1 MKKIL
6 GAIAGVIVGYIAWMI
21 AKYILLLSGPFVLG
35 PMGISGPRAA
45 ANLEAVAEI
54 VGFVVFIIVVRKIY
68 QLVVGK
74 KDEKKNITN
83 ANTEAK

>member
-1 MKKIL
+1 M
-6 GAIAGVIVGYIAWMI
+6 
-21 AKYILLLSGPFVLG
+21 LG

-74 KDEKKNITN
+74 KDKQKNI
-83 ANTEAK
+83 ASESIEVKQ